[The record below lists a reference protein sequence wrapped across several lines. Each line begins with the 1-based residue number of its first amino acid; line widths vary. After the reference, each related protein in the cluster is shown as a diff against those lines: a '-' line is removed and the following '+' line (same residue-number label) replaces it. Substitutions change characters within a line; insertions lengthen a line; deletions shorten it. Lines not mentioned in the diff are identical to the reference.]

1 MKNQTSWTTP
11 EAVSPKARD
20 VPGCALLSHEVPG
33 VGRVVTVELS
43 GRRDPGF
50 WQGVR
55 DTLGQEVPRR
65 SPDYL
70 VFDLRRLDGLVG
82 SAFLGGLVAGAIE
95 MKRLGRLDRT
105 RLVATG
111 EMAEKLA
118 RSIALCKLEPVLG
131 RVHETVTAAVL
142 TGTAP

>member
-1 MKNQTSWTTP
+1 MKNQTSWTIP
-11 EAVSPKARD
+11 EAVSPKART
-20 VPGCALLSHEVPG
+20 VPGCELLTHEVPG
-33 VGRVVTVELS
+33 VGRVVTVLLW

-55 DTLGQEVPRR
+55 DILGQEVPRR

-95 MKRLGRLDRT
+95 MERQGRLGRT
-105 RLVATG
+105 RIVATG
-111 EMAEKLA
+111 GMARRLA
-118 RSIALCKLEPVLG
+118 EVLTLCKLEPVLG
-131 RVHETVTAAVL
+131 GIHPDLASSLVDPR
-142 TGTAP
+142 